1 MDGVQVMFENIG
13 WKIKKS
19 AKVICVVGIVALV
32 VSGIATIVSAVN
44 VGIIASD
51 VGEAATIVGEPNV
64 RKMMIGVLMIT
75 MGPLLSWI
83 VSLCLYGFGE
93 LIEKTT
99 AIAELMAK
107 ADAKKNNEK

>member
-1 MDGVQVMFENIG
+1 MFENIG
-13 WKIKKS
+13 RKIQKS
-19 AKVICVVGIVALV
+19 AKMICVVGIVALV
-32 VSGIATIVSAVN
+32 ICGIAAIVSALN

-64 RKMMIGVLMIT
+64 REMIIGVLMIT

-83 VSLCLYGFGE
+83 VSLFLYGFGE

-107 ADAKKNNEK
+107 ADAEKNNEE